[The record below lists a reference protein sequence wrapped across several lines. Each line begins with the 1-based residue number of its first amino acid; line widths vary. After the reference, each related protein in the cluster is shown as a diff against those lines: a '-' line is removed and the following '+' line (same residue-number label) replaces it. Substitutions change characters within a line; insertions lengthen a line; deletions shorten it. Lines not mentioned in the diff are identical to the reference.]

1 MVDIV
6 IEAGVLADMGR
17 DVSALVPDLVCL
29 CRNGRIADI
38 NPAGVALVQAPDRE
52 ALIGRPLIDLV
63 HPDYA
68 VVVQD
73 GLDALVAEPGGFPL
87 MLRTLRG
94 ERREVHLQGRAVG
107 GADQVMIYARNVTE
121 RTRAVE
127 GLLASEARFR
137 QLVDRALSMICLVR
151 AGRVT
156 YVNATGLTMMRAPSA
171 AALVGAPVADLL
183 HADYTAIL
191 DLGLEVLARNGDLLP
206 LRLRTCDGHGIDV
219 EARLIALGA
228 EADSTI
234 MMEVR
239 DITERKRAAQ
249 ALREREQR
257 LQGILDSVSEAV
269 VTTDDRGLIQS
280 FNPAAR
286 DLFGYT
292 AAEVIGR
299 NVSDLMP
306 ERFAREHDGHMAR
319 LRRDGASMRTLGL
332 TRELAARRKDGSVV
346 PIEIAVSRLRLA
358 QGTLITGIVRD
369 ITERRRRE
377 EAERRYK
384 EDLEFQVEERTRQVR
399 HLGRQTELILKSAGD
414 GIVGFDVIGRAIFA
428 NPVAER
434 LLRAAPDGLR
444 GRALD
449 DIFRAADTGQPPDAV
464 SAIVGGQGLE
474 AGGEI
479 RLLALDNSVSSAE
492 YAAAPIEDDG
502 RRLGAVVVFRDIS
515 ARKEA
520 DRRLRLAYTVFDTAS
535 EAIVVCDAKAIINM
549 VNPAFTDITGYPES
563 EALGRPALPLVFDS
577 PARLRTMLDTVVFG
591 VGEWTSEFWHHRR
604 DGAEVALR
612 ISASAVRD
620 EDDPDATVGAVALV
634 VSDVTRRKRDE
645 EQIRHQ
651 ANHDALTGLAN
662 RTLFMETLARTV
674 TETREGGGGTALMFI
689 DLDGFKAVNDSL
701 GHDAGDLL
709 LKGAAKRIRRAAR
722 ENDTVARLG
731 GDEFTVILPGVLTE
745 DTATAVAG
753 RILAAIGAPYSL
765 NGQPA
770 RISGSIGL
778 AVLSAHDADAEM
790 LLRRADAAMYA
801 AKQGGKGAIRVAP
814 PPPSDPPRPV
824 VAPGVPL

>member
-1 MVDIV
+1 MVDV
-6 IEAGVLADMGR
+6 ETATEAGALADMGR

-29 CRNGRIADI
+29 CRNGLIADI
-38 NPAGVALVQAPDRE
+38 NPAGVALVQAPDRK
-52 ALIGRPLIDLV
+52 ALVGRPLADLV

-68 VVVQD
+68 VVLED
-73 GLDALVAEPGGFPL
+73 GLAALVAEPGGIPL

-94 ERREVHLQGRAVG
+94 ERREVQLQGRAVG
-107 GADQVMIYARNVTE
+107 DDGQVMIYARNVTE

-156 YVNATGLTMMRAPSA
+156 YVNAAGLAMMRAPSA

-183 HADYTAIL
+183 HADYTAIVE
-191 DLGLEVLARNGDLLP
+191 LGLEALALEGDLLP
-206 LRLRTCDGHGIDV
+206 LRLTACDGHVLDV
-219 EARLIALGA
+219 EARLVAL
-228 EADSTI
+228 EAGTDSTI

-239 DITERKRAAQ
+239 DITERMRAAQ

-269 VTTDDRGLIQS
+269 VTTDDQGLIQS

-299 NVSDLMP
+299 NVSILMP
-306 ERFAREHDGHMAR
+306 ERFAREHDRHMAQ
-319 LRRDGASMRTLGL
+319 LRRDGARMRMLGL
-332 TRELAARRKDGSVV
+332 TRELEARRKDGSVV

-358 QGTLITGIVRD
+358 QGTLITGILRD

-384 EDLEFQVEERTRQVR
+384 EDLELQVEERTRQVR

-414 GIVGFDVIGRAIFA
+414 GIVGFDAIGHVIFA

-434 LLRAAPDGLR
+434 LLGATPDGLR
-444 GRALD
+444 GRSLD
-449 DIFRAADTGQPPDAV
+449 DIFRTAETRQPPDAV
-464 SAIVGGQGLE
+464 SAIVGGQGLD

-479 RLLALDNSVSSAE
+479 HLLALDESALSAE
-492 YAAAPIEDDG
+492 YAAAPIHDDG

-520 DRRLRLAYTVFDTAS
+520 ERRLRLAYTVFDTAS
-535 EAIVVCDAKAIINM
+535 EAIVVCDAEAVINM
-549 VNPAFTDITGYPES
+549 VNPAFTEITGHAEA
-563 EALGRPALPLVFDS
+563 EALGRSALPLLFDS
-577 PARLRTMLDTVVFG
+577 PARLRTMLDTVVSG
-591 VGEWTSEFWHHRR
+591 VGEWTAEFWHRRR
-604 DGAEVALR
+604 DGAQVALR

-620 EDDPDATVGAVALV
+620 EDDRDAAVGSLALV

-662 RTLFMETLARTV
+662 RALFMETLARTV
-674 TETREGGGGTALMFI
+674 ADARGGGGAALMFI
-689 DLDGFKAVNDSL
+689 DLDGFKAVNDTL

-722 ENDTVARLG
+722 EDDTVARLG

-745 DTATAVAG
+745 ETAMAVAD
-753 RILAAIGAPYSL
+753 RILSAIGAPYSL
-765 NGQPA
+765 DGQLA
-770 RISGSIGL
+770 RVSASIGL
-778 AVLSAHDADAEM
+778 AVLCQHDSDAEM
-790 LLRRADAAMYA
+790 LLRRADAAMYM
-801 AKQGGKGAIRVAP
+801 AKQGGKAAISVAP
-814 PPPSDPPRPV
+814 PPLPDPPPRPV
-824 VAPGVPL
+824 VTAP